1 MSNGI
6 SKPILDAIRQ
16 KAQDDKQIENFLIS
30 LLIKESRCPEHWQ
43 YKEFYR
49 KTMKSYLG
57 VWRGLDENQEGS
69 A

>member
-1 MSNGI
+1 MSKGI
-6 SKPILDAIRQ
+6 SKPILDAIRE

-30 LLIKESRCPEHWQ
+30 LLIEESRRPEYWQ

-49 KTMKSYLG
+49 RSMKSYLG
-57 VWRGLDENQEGS
+57 VWRGRHENQEDS